1 MDYIK
6 IGSYLQALRKTKGLT
21 QAELAEYFQVSNK
34 TISKWE
40 CGESLPEIPL
50 LKALADFYDVT
61 VDEILNGESKAR
73 KEITEE
79 VHQKN
84 QGYFV
89 FRKIKN
95 IKIINAIALSVL
107 FLGLMLL
114 YILGYTTTRSD
125 IACFVSIAFY
135 FVSLIVVLFGKILLK
150 DYDTLEE
157 SAQVEIEKERKKWLK
172 IYFFCL
178 GGCAFL
184 SVSYYL
190 IPQIIALMRHVSFV
204 IGVLNFGL
212 FFLITIAVLGLLVLI
227 YFATE
232 KNEKS
237 YKFFHMKFF
246 HIMYR
251 YHIVIWILLFSF
263 LMCYFFSDFAWY
275 KYKPDDIIHTNKPLP
290 EVTIYF
296 NNAFVELSYF
306 YWIGVILLA
315 TSVILGIV
323 LTIKK
328 KTMISFD
335 SLFMLSLIIFI
346 VDITIYH
353 KNREYY
359 YYGVGAFP
367 TDCLIFLIIMLIVL
381 VCHIVFLV
389 KGKKKQLKQVE

>member
-1 MDYIK
+1 MDYLK
-6 IGSYLQALRKTKGLT
+6 IGTYLQALRKTKGLT

-50 LKALADFYDVT
+50 LKALADFYNVT

-95 IKIINAIALSVL
+95 IKIINAIALSIL
-107 FLGLMLL
+107 FLGFILL
-114 YILGYTTTRSD
+114 YIIGYTTGRSD
-125 IACFVSIAFY
+125 IACFVSIAIY
-135 FVSLIVVLFGKILLK
+135 FVSLLVVIFGKILLK

-157 SAQVEIEKERKKWLK
+157 SAQLEIEKERKKWQK

-178 GGCAFL
+178 GGCVLL
-184 SVSYYL
+184 SILYYV
-190 IPQIIALMRHVSFV
+190 IPQIIVRQNHSYIIA
-204 IGVLNFGL
+204 VLNFGL
-212 FFLITIAVLGLLVLI
+212 FFLITLGVLGILLLI
-227 YFATE
+227 YFCTE
-232 KNEKS
+232 KN
-237 YKFFHMKFF
+237 KFSVKFVSF
-246 HIMYR
+246 LYR
-251 YHIVIWILLFSF
+251 YHIVIWIVIFAF

-275 KYKPDDIIHTNKPLP
+275 KYEPDNLIHTNKPLS

-296 NNAFVELSYF
+296 YNAFIELSYF
-306 YWIGVILLA
+306 YWIGVLLLVA
-315 TSVILGIV
+315 SIILGIV

-328 KTMISFD
+328 KTMVSFD
-335 SLFMLSLIIFI
+335 ALFMLSLVIMIL
-346 VDITIYH
+346 VTTTYT
-353 KNREYY
+353 KAGT

-367 TDCLIFLIIMLIVL
+367 SDCVIFLVIMLIIL
-381 VCHIVFLV
+381 IIHIVLLV
-389 KGKKKQLKQVE
+389 KGKKKKIKEVE